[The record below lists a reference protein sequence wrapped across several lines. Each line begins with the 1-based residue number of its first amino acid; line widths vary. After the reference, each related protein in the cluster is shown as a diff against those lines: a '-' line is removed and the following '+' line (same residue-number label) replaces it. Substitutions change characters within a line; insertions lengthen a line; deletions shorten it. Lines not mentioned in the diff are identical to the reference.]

1 MNKFLRVLGK
11 GLIFA
16 AWVTVM
22 VVACINLPPKF
33 IAMRRLEERR
43 NDYKRK
49 IDYVK
54 ADIESLKVKQQRFS
68 SDPDFVEYVAREN
81 KRIRSNE
88 ILFVQ
93 EE

>member
-1 MNKFLRVLGK
+1 M
-11 GLIFA
+11 A
-16 AWVTVM
+16 
-22 VVACINLPPKF
+22 VAVFNLPPKF
-33 IAMRRLEERR
+33 VAMQRLEERR

-54 ADIESLKVKQQRFS
+54 AEIESLKVKQQRFG
-68 SDPDFVEYVAREN
+68 SDPDFVEYIARQN